1 MFRALWPVRT
11 MKASRNVGLGQSIG
25 LGLTLI
31 VGCAGL
37 ITLMSYAAL

>member
-11 MKASRNVGLGQSIG
+11 MKVSPKSGLGQSIG
-25 LGLTLI
+25 LGLLLI